1 MNGSPNMQITPDV
14 NQALANANIPLSPA
28 LTQYFQQ
35 NVTPY
40 LDQLQ
45 YQMYQT
51 QVSLQDTLQFF
62 VNQNR
67 CQLAEIDR
75 LKQVRQT
82 MPRMFCERQIDG
94 YGVCIDHGNQT
105 LVGKLRIRSVHHC
118 YIDKDGY
125 RKELL
130 YVLYSS
136 MDDNIHSAVVPRD
149 KLASKNLL
157 PLFESFQWVC
167 KSKAMANDYVA
178 HCINNFA
185 QKRIL
190 YISEYPGF
198 SFVKSKEGSTL
209 VQFCCNRNQ
218 FGMNPLKHCS
228 PYFTKKVLPSTKDR
242 PLGIKGICEKYLD
255 TDKKMMLFVF
265 SLCGLLSSFFRE
277 EKYSTERIL
286 TISAPDAASER
297 FATLLMQIFNRG
309 TKPLTLCSNKSA
321 VKTELLHAKDETVIL
336 SDRSIIDDDK
346 KRTEMLQHILTEND
360 SMDCQPHNLAIFST
374 HAQYLL
380 PPEKKICL
388 TLPEN
393 FAPAMT
399 KEEEAE
405 MCDDLNYLINT
416 IASYICKNYELFR
429 DRFKQNFIDI
439 FNSEFEQYSPYFQ
452 GKSKEI
458 ITAGALLDTVYF
470 CVIDCILDFDSQPIA
485 PLIYSILYDSQTVS
499 GTSEDAVSEHFI
511 AALNDAIRSGKLK
524 ILQHSKEMDF
534 QEGTNQLIVKDKLLI
549 LEESAIENVLI
560 PSMRTADNTCRI
572 LKCLKACEY
581 LHATKKNRYP
591 LVVYSHHRSLRP
603 ALIALKSDR
612 ILDSDVELMIEESRY
627 AEWYSTA
634 PAPEHFIPLTENRIG
649 GVSYQVFD
657 EKRKDNMH
665 FFALGKSGSG
675 KTHCLTE
682 RMVSLQKLHR
692 PVIVFDTSESFTEE
706 EILEKLSVGCGE
718 TAEKKV
724 QAYIAEHI
732 TFHRIEEDGIP
743 VDLLKLGDS
752 GNGEDTIRKIESI
765 VESHNPNMGSKQQA
779 AVHAAISDMIQKG
792 NVDMTSLYE
801 VLTSE
806 QIPYDLADQLA
817 DTLSFFV
824 NFKANDRDWGEL
836 IEESKDIIIISTK
849 AVRSNGGSGLIDMLL
864 MSLYYYQ
871 QAHGEKQLSV
881 FIDEIRTQNLSTK
894 GPIAKILTE
903 SRKNRM
909 SLNFATQFLPK
920 SAQVREIMD
929 NAAIHAFFPLDDR
942 TAASA
947 AKLLNIDPQAL
958 TLLETGECYIKGTFY
973 NQNRQK
979 AIPGILHGTT
989 YRNFKK
995 AKPKLHKRPFID
1007 VPCFDEKRCNFPPA
1021 KN

>member
-1 MNGSPNMQITPDV
+1 MNGMYGMSTAEQLIAINHMQVAANHAVPSGAIPFQEVLRVYGEDQIT
-14 NQALANANIPLSPA
+14 
-28 LTQYFQQ
+28 
-35 NVTPY
+35 
-40 LDQLQ
+40 
-45 YQMYQT
+45 
-51 QVSLQDTLQFF
+51 
-62 VNQNR
+62 
-67 CQLAEIDR
+67 
-75 LKQVRQT
+75 
-82 MPRMFCERQIDG
+82 
-94 YGVCIDHGNQT
+94 GVGSCIDYEKRKIKRI
-105 LVGKLRIRSVHHC
+105 GKLRIHNVCHC
-118 YIDKDGY
+118 YIDKDGQ
-125 RKELL
+125 RKEFL
-130 YVLYSS
+130 YVSYSS
-136 MDDNIHSAVVPRD
+136 MDDSTHLAVVPCD

-157 PLFESFQWVC
+157 PLFESFQWMC
-167 KSKAMANDYVA
+167 KSKAMANDYIA
-178 HCINNFA
+178 YCIRCFPPKST
-185 QKRIL
+185 Q
-190 YISEYPGF
+190 YFPEYAGF
-198 SFVKSKEGSTL
+198 SFIEQSENSTSIR
-209 VQFCCNRNQ
+209 FDCNRKC
-218 FGMNPLKHCS
+218 FDMKLRKHCS
-228 PYFTKKVLPSTKDR
+228 PYFTKKVLPSIKDR

-277 EKYSTERIL
+277 EKYSMERIL

-360 SMDCQPHNLAIFST
+360 NMDCQPHNLAIFST

-399 KEEEAE
+399 TEEEAE
-405 MCDDLNYLINT
+405 MCDDLNYLVNI
-416 IASYICKNYELFR
+416 IISRICKSYTVLPGSFR
-429 DRFKQNFIDI
+429 DEFHEQIDLYT
-439 FNSEFEQYSPYFQ
+439 SYFQ
-452 GKSKEI
+452 GKSKEMI
-458 ITAGALLDTVYF
+458 AAGALLDTVYSCMIAYF
-470 CVIDCILDFDSQPIA
+470 LEFDSQPITM
-485 PLIYSILYDSQTVS
+485 LIRSVLSDSQTVS
-499 GTSEDAVSEHFI
+499 GTSEDAVSEQFI

-524 ILQHSKEMDF
+524 ILRHSKEMDF

-591 LVVYSHHRSLRP
+591 LVVYSNHRSLRP

-718 TAEKKV
+718 TAEKDV
-724 QAYIAEHI
+724 RAYIAEHI

-752 GNGEDTIRKIESI
+752 GNLEDTIRKIESI

-779 AVHAAISDMIQKG
+779 AVHAAISDMIQNG
-792 NVDMTSLYE
+792 NVDMASLYE

-824 NFKANDRDWGEL
+824 NFKANDRDWGKL

-920 SAQVREIMD
+920 STQVREIMD

-947 AKLLNIDPQAL
+947 AKLLQVDSKEL

-995 AKPKLHKRPFID
+995 SKPESSSHSFID

>member
-1 MNGSPNMQITPDV
+1 MNGMYGMSTAEQLIAINHMQVAANHAVPSGAIPFQEVLRVYGEDQIT
-14 NQALANANIPLSPA
+14 
-28 LTQYFQQ
+28 
-35 NVTPY
+35 
-40 LDQLQ
+40 
-45 YQMYQT
+45 
-51 QVSLQDTLQFF
+51 
-62 VNQNR
+62 
-67 CQLAEIDR
+67 
-75 LKQVRQT
+75 
-82 MPRMFCERQIDG
+82 
-94 YGVCIDHGNQT
+94 GVGSCIDYEKRKIKRI
-105 LVGKLRIRSVHHC
+105 GKLRIHNVCHC
-118 YIDKDGY
+118 YIDKDGQ
-125 RKELL
+125 RKEFL
-130 YVLYSS
+130 YVSYSS
-136 MDDNIHSAVVPRD
+136 MDDSTHLAVVPCD

-157 PLFESFQWVC
+157 PLFESFQWMC
-167 KSKAMANDYVA
+167 KSKAMANDYIA
-178 HCINNFA
+178 YCIRCFPPKST
-185 QKRIL
+185 Q
-190 YISEYPGF
+190 YFPEYAGF
-198 SFVKSKEGSTL
+198 SFIEQSENSTSIR
-209 VQFCCNRNQ
+209 FDCNRKC
-218 FGMNPLKHCS
+218 FDMKLRKHCS
-228 PYFTKKVLPSTKDR
+228 PYFTKKVLPSIKDR

-277 EKYSTERIL
+277 EKYSMERIL

-360 SMDCQPHNLAIFST
+360 NMDCQPHNLAIFST

-399 KEEEAE
+399 TEEEAE
-405 MCDDLNYLINT
+405 MCDDLNYLVNI
-416 IASYICKNYELFR
+416 IISRICKSYTVLPGSFR
-429 DRFKQNFIDI
+429 DEFHEQIDLYT
-439 FNSEFEQYSPYFQ
+439 SYFQ
-452 GKSKEI
+452 GKSKEMI
-458 ITAGALLDTVYF
+458 AAGALLDTVYSCMIAYF
-470 CVIDCILDFDSQPIA
+470 LEFDSQPITM
-485 PLIYSILYDSQTVS
+485 LIRSVLSDSQTVS
-499 GTSEDAVSEHFI
+499 GTSEDAVSEQFI

-524 ILQHSKEMDF
+524 ILRHSKEMDF

-591 LVVYSHHRSLRP
+591 LVVYSNHRSLRP

-718 TAEKKV
+718 TAEKDV
-724 QAYIAEHI
+724 RAYIAEHI

-752 GNGEDTIRKIESI
+752 GNLEDTIRKIESI

-779 AVHAAISDMIQKG
+779 AVHAAISDMIQNG
-792 NVDMTSLYE
+792 NVDMASLYE

-824 NFKANDRDWGEL
+824 NFKANDRDWGKL

-920 SAQVREIMD
+920 STQVREIMD

-947 AKLLNIDPQAL
+947 AKLLQVDSKEL

-995 AKPKLHKRPFID
+995 SKPESSSHSFID
-1007 VPCFDEKRCNFPPA
+1007 VPCLDEKRCNFPPA

>member
-1 MNGSPNMQITPDV
+1 MNGMYGMSTAEQLIAINHMQVAANHAVPSGAMPFQEVLRVYGEDQIT
-14 NQALANANIPLSPA
+14 
-28 LTQYFQQ
+28 
-35 NVTPY
+35 
-40 LDQLQ
+40 
-45 YQMYQT
+45 
-51 QVSLQDTLQFF
+51 
-62 VNQNR
+62 
-67 CQLAEIDR
+67 
-75 LKQVRQT
+75 
-82 MPRMFCERQIDG
+82 
-94 YGVCIDHGNQT
+94 GVGSCIDQEKRKIKRI
-105 LVGKLRIRSVHHC
+105 GKLRIHSIHHC
-118 YIDKDGY
+118 YIDKDGQ
-125 RKELL
+125 RKEFL
-130 YVLYSS
+130 YVSYSS
-136 MDDNIHSAVVPRD
+136 MDDSTHLAVVPCD

-157 PLFESFQWVC
+157 PLFESFQWMC
-167 KSKAMANDYVA
+167 KSKAMANDYIA
-178 HCINNFA
+178 YCIRCFPP
-185 QKRIL
+185 QSTQ
-190 YISEYPGF
+190 YFPEYAGF
-198 SFVKSKEGSTL
+198 SFIEQSENST
-209 VQFCCNRNQ
+209 FIRFDCNRKC
-218 FGMNPLKHCS
+218 FDMKLLKHCS

-277 EKYSTERIL
+277 EKYSMERIL

-360 SMDCQPHNLAIFST
+360 NMDCQPHNLAIFST

-388 TLPEN
+388 TLPKN

-399 KEEEAE
+399 TEEEAE
-405 MCDDLNYLINT
+405 MCDDLNYLVNI
-416 IASYICKNYELFR
+416 IISRICKSYTVLPGSFR
-429 DRFKQNFIDI
+429 DEFHEQIDLYT
-439 FNSEFEQYSPYFQ
+439 SYFQ

-458 ITAGALLDTVYF
+458 ITASALLDTVYSCMIACF
-470 CVIDCILDFDSQPIA
+470 LEFDSQPITM
-485 PLIYSILYDSQTVS
+485 LIRSVLSDSQTVS

-524 ILQHSKEMDF
+524 ILRHSKEMDF

-549 LEESAIENVLI
+549 LEESAMENVLI

-634 PAPEHFIPLTENRIG
+634 PVPEHFIPLTENRIG

>member
-1 MNGSPNMQITPDV
+1 MNGMYGMSTAEQLIAINHMQVAANHAVPSGAMPFQEVLRVYGEDQIT
-14 NQALANANIPLSPA
+14 
-28 LTQYFQQ
+28 
-35 NVTPY
+35 
-40 LDQLQ
+40 
-45 YQMYQT
+45 
-51 QVSLQDTLQFF
+51 
-62 VNQNR
+62 
-67 CQLAEIDR
+67 
-75 LKQVRQT
+75 
-82 MPRMFCERQIDG
+82 
-94 YGVCIDHGNQT
+94 GVGSCIDQEKRKIKRI
-105 LVGKLRIRSVHHC
+105 GKLRIHSIHHC
-118 YIDKDGY
+118 YIDKDGQ
-125 RKELL
+125 RKEFL
-130 YVLYSS
+130 YVSYSS
-136 MDDNIHSAVVPRD
+136 MDDSTHLAVVPCD

-157 PLFESFQWVC
+157 PLFESFQWMC
-167 KSKAMANDYVA
+167 KSKAMANDYIA
-178 HCINNFA
+178 YCIRCFPPKST
-185 QKRIL
+185 Q
-190 YISEYPGF
+190 YFPEYAGF
-198 SFVKSKEGSTL
+198 SFIEQSENSTSIR
-209 VQFCCNRNQ
+209 FDCNRKC
-218 FGMNPLKHCS
+218 FDMKLLKHCS

-265 SLCGLLSSFFRE
+265 SLCGLLSSFFRK
-277 EKYSTERIL
+277 EKYSMERIL

-346 KRTEMLQHILTEND
+346 KRTEMLQYILTEND
-360 SMDCQPHNLAIFST
+360 NMDCQPHNLAIFST

-399 KEEEAE
+399 TKEEAE
-405 MCDDLNYLINT
+405 MCDDLNYLVNFI
-416 IASYICKNYELFR
+416 ISCICKSYTVLPGAFQDEFHE
-429 DRFKQNFIDI
+429 QIDLYT
-439 FNSEFEQYSPYFQ
+439 SYFQ
-452 GKSKEI
+452 GKSKEMI
-458 ITAGALLDTVYF
+458 AAGALLDTVYSCMIAYF
-470 CVIDCILDFDSQPIA
+470 LEFDSQPITM
-485 PLIYSILYDSQTVS
+485 LIRSVLSDSQTVS
-499 GTSEDAVSEHFI
+499 GTSEDAVSEQFI

-634 PAPEHFIPLTENRIG
+634 PAPEHFIPLTENCIG
-649 GVSYQVFD
+649 GISYQVFD

-718 TAEKKV
+718 TAEKDV
-724 QAYIAEHI
+724 RAYIAEHI

-743 VDLLKLGDS
+743 VDLLKLNDS

-779 AVHAAISDMIQKG
+779 AVHAAISDMIQNG
-792 NVDMTSLYE
+792 NVDMASLYE

-920 SAQVREIMD
+920 STQVREIMD

>member
-1 MNGSPNMQITPDV
+1 MNGMYGMSDVERLIAVNHMQVAANHAVPSGAMPFQEVLRVYGEDQIT
-14 NQALANANIPLSPA
+14 
-28 LTQYFQQ
+28 
-35 NVTPY
+35 
-40 LDQLQ
+40 
-45 YQMYQT
+45 
-51 QVSLQDTLQFF
+51 
-62 VNQNR
+62 
-67 CQLAEIDR
+67 
-75 LKQVRQT
+75 
-82 MPRMFCERQIDG
+82 
-94 YGVCIDHGNQT
+94 GVGSCIDYEKRKIKRI
-105 LVGKLRIRSVHHC
+105 GKLRIHSIHHC
-118 YIDKDGY
+118 YIDKDGQ
-125 RKELL
+125 RKEFL
-130 YVLYSS
+130 YVSYSS
-136 MDDNIHSAVVPRD
+136 MDDSTHLAVVPCD

-157 PLFESFQWVC
+157 PLFESFQWMC
-167 KSKAMANDYVA
+167 KSKAMANDYIA
-178 HCINNFA
+178 HCIRCFPPKST
-185 QKRIL
+185 Q
-190 YISEYPGF
+190 YFPEYAGF
-198 SFVKSKEGSTL
+198 SFIEQSENSTSIR
-209 VQFCCNRNQ
+209 FDCNRKC
-218 FGMNPLKHCS
+218 FDMKLLKHCS

-277 EKYSTERIL
+277 EKYSMERIL

-346 KRTEMLQHILTEND
+346 KR
-360 SMDCQPHNLAIFST
+360 
-374 HAQYLL
+374 
-380 PPEKKICL
+380 
-388 TLPEN
+388 
-393 FAPAMT
+393 
-399 KEEEAE
+399 
-405 MCDDLNYLINT
+405 
-416 IASYICKNYELFR
+416 
-429 DRFKQNFIDI
+429 
-439 FNSEFEQYSPYFQ
+439 
-452 GKSKEI
+452 
-458 ITAGALLDTVYF
+458 AGALLDTVYF

-499 GTSEDAVSEHFI
+499 GTSEDAVSEQFI

-524 ILQHSKEMDF
+524 ILRHSKEMDF

-591 LVVYSHHRSLRP
+591 LVVYSNHRSLRP

-718 TAEKKV
+718 TAEQDV
-724 QAYIAEHI
+724 RAYIAEHI

-779 AVHAAISDMIQKG
+779 AVHAAISDMIQNG
-792 NVDMTSLYE
+792 NVDMASLYE

-817 DTLSFFV
+817 DTLSF
-824 NFKANDRDWGEL
+824 L
-836 IEESKDIIIISTK
+836 
-849 AVRSNGGSGLIDMLL
+849 
-864 MSLYYYQ
+864 
-871 QAHGEKQLSV
+871 
-881 FIDEIRTQNLSTK
+881 
-894 GPIAKILTE
+894 
-903 SRKNRM
+903 
-909 SLNFATQFLPK
+909 
-920 SAQVREIMD
+920 
-929 NAAIHAFFPLDDR
+929 
-942 TAASA
+942 
-947 AKLLNIDPQAL
+947 
-958 TLLETGECYIKGTFY
+958 
-973 NQNRQK
+973 
-979 AIPGILHGTT
+979 
-989 YRNFKK
+989 
-995 AKPKLHKRPFID
+995 
-1007 VPCFDEKRCNFPPA
+1007 
-1021 KN
+1021 

>member
-1 MNGSPNMQITPDV
+1 MNGMYGMSTAEQLIAINHMQVAANHAVPSGAMPFQEVLRVYGEDQIT
-14 NQALANANIPLSPA
+14 
-28 LTQYFQQ
+28 
-35 NVTPY
+35 
-40 LDQLQ
+40 
-45 YQMYQT
+45 
-51 QVSLQDTLQFF
+51 
-62 VNQNR
+62 
-67 CQLAEIDR
+67 
-75 LKQVRQT
+75 
-82 MPRMFCERQIDG
+82 
-94 YGVCIDHGNQT
+94 GVGSCIDYEKRKIKRI
-105 LVGKLRIRSVHHC
+105 GKLRIHSIHHC
-118 YIDKDGY
+118 YIDKDGQ
-125 RKELL
+125 RKEFL
-130 YVLYSS
+130 YVSYSS
-136 MDDNIHSAVVPRD
+136 MDDSTHLAVVPCD

-157 PLFESFQWVC
+157 PLFESFQWMC
-167 KSKAMANDYVA
+167 KSKAMANDYIA
-178 HCINNFA
+178 YCIRCFPP
-185 QKRIL
+185 QSTQ
-190 YISEYPGF
+190 YFPEYAGF
-198 SFVKSKEGSTL
+198 SFIEQSENST
-209 VQFCCNRNQ
+209 FIRFDCNRKC
-218 FGMNPLKHCS
+218 FDMKLLKHCS

-277 EKYSTERIL
+277 EKYSMERIL

-321 VKTELLHAKDETVIL
+321 MKTELLHAKDETVIL

-360 SMDCQPHNLAIFST
+360 NMDCQPHNLAIFST

-388 TLPEN
+388 TLPKN

-399 KEEEAE
+399 TEEEAE
-405 MCDDLNYLINT
+405 MCDDLNYLVNI
-416 IASYICKNYELFR
+416 IISRICKSYTVLPGSFR
-429 DRFKQNFIDI
+429 DEFHEQIDLYT
-439 FNSEFEQYSPYFQ
+439 SYFQ

-458 ITAGALLDTVYF
+458 ITASALLDTVYSCMIACF
-470 CVIDCILDFDSQPIA
+470 LEFDSQPITM
-485 PLIYSILYDSQTVS
+485 LIRSVLSDSQTVS

-524 ILQHSKEMDF
+524 ILRHSKEMDF

-549 LEESAIENVLI
+549 LEESAMENVLI

-634 PAPEHFIPLTENRIG
+634 PVPEHFIPLTENRIG

>member
-1 MNGSPNMQITPDV
+1 MNGMYGMSTAEQLIAINHMQVAANHAVPSGAMPFQEVLRVYGEDQIT
-14 NQALANANIPLSPA
+14 
-28 LTQYFQQ
+28 
-35 NVTPY
+35 
-40 LDQLQ
+40 
-45 YQMYQT
+45 
-51 QVSLQDTLQFF
+51 
-62 VNQNR
+62 
-67 CQLAEIDR
+67 
-75 LKQVRQT
+75 
-82 MPRMFCERQIDG
+82 
-94 YGVCIDHGNQT
+94 GVGSCIDYEKRKIKRI
-105 LVGKLRIRSVHHC
+105 GKLRIHSIHHC
-118 YIDKDGY
+118 YIDKDGQ
-125 RKELL
+125 RKEFL
-130 YVLYSS
+130 YVSYSS
-136 MDDNIHSAVVPRD
+136 MDDSTHLAVVPCD

-157 PLFESFQWVC
+157 PLFESFQWMC
-167 KSKAMANDYVA
+167 KSKAMANDYIA
-178 HCINNFA
+178 YCIRCFPP
-185 QKRIL
+185 QSTQ
-190 YISEYPGF
+190 YFPEYAGF
-198 SFVKSKEGSTL
+198 SFIEQSENST
-209 VQFCCNRNQ
+209 FIRFDCNRKC
-218 FGMNPLKHCS
+218 FDMKLLKHCS

-277 EKYSTERIL
+277 EKYSMERIL

-360 SMDCQPHNLAIFST
+360 NMDCQPHNLAIFST

-399 KEEEAE
+399 TEEEAE
-405 MCDDLNYLINT
+405 MCDDLNYLVNI
-416 IASYICKNYELFR
+416 IISRICKSYTVLPGSFR
-429 DRFKQNFIDI
+429 DEFHEQIDLYT
-439 FNSEFEQYSPYFQ
+439 SYFQ

-458 ITAGALLDTVYF
+458 ITASALLDTVYSCMIACF
-470 CVIDCILDFDSQPIA
+470 LEFDSQPITM
-485 PLIYSILYDSQTVS
+485 LIRSVLSDSQTVS

-511 AALNDAIRSGKLK
+511 AALNDAIRSGKFK
-524 ILQHSKEMDF
+524 ILRHSKEMDF

-591 LVVYSHHRSLRP
+591 LVVYSNHRSLRP

-718 TAEKKV
+718 TAEKDV
-724 QAYIAEHI
+724 RAYIAEHI

-792 NVDMTSLYE
+792 NVDMASLYE

-920 SAQVREIMD
+920 STQVREIMD

-947 AKLLNIDPQAL
+947 AKLLQVDSKEL

>member
-1 MNGSPNMQITPDV
+1 MYGMSTAEQLIAINHMQVAANHAVPSGAMPFQEVLRVYGEDQIT
-14 NQALANANIPLSPA
+14 
-28 LTQYFQQ
+28 
-35 NVTPY
+35 
-40 LDQLQ
+40 
-45 YQMYQT
+45 
-51 QVSLQDTLQFF
+51 
-62 VNQNR
+62 
-67 CQLAEIDR
+67 
-75 LKQVRQT
+75 
-82 MPRMFCERQIDG
+82 
-94 YGVCIDHGNQT
+94 GVGSCIDYEKRKIKRI
-105 LVGKLRIRSVHHC
+105 GKLRIHSIHHC
-118 YIDKDGY
+118 YIDKDGQ
-125 RKELL
+125 RKEFL
-130 YVLYSS
+130 YVSYSS
-136 MDDNIHSAVVPRD
+136 MDDSTHLAVVPCD

-157 PLFESFQWVC
+157 PLFESFQWMC
-167 KSKAMANDYVA
+167 KSKAMANDYIA
-178 HCINNFA
+178 YCIRCFPPKST
-185 QKRIL
+185 Q
-190 YISEYPGF
+190 YFPEYAGF
-198 SFVKSKEGSTL
+198 SFIEQSENSTSIR
-209 VQFCCNRNQ
+209 FDCNRKC
-218 FGMNPLKHCS
+218 FDMKLLKHCS
-228 PYFTKKVLPSTKDR
+228 PYFTKKVLPSIKDR

-277 EKYSTERIL
+277 EKYSMERIL

-321 VKTELLHAKDETVIL
+321 VRTEQLHAKDETVIL

-346 KRTEMLQHILTEND
+346 KRTEMLQHILTTND
-360 SMDCQPHNLAIFST
+360 DMACKPHNLAIFST
-374 HAQYLL
+374 HAQYIL
-380 PPEKKICL
+380 PPEKKLCL
-388 TLPEN
+388 TLPKN
-393 FAPAMT
+393 FASAMT
-399 KEEEAE
+399 MEEEAE
-405 MCDDLNYLINT
+405 IYDDLNFLINS
-416 IASYICKNYELFR
+416 IEEQICIDYQFFR
-429 DRFKQNFIDI
+429 EKFRKTFTDI
-439 FNSEFEQYSPYFQ
+439 FHNDFTEYHANFPEEC
-452 GKSKEI
+452 KEI
-458 ITAGALLDTVYF
+458 ISTGALLTTVSRIPYF
-470 CVIDCILDFDSQPIA
+470 FFDFDETPIS
-485 PLIYSILYDSQTVS
+485 PLIYSAFTNSQTIS
-499 GTSEDAVSEHFI
+499 GTTADAVSEQFI
-511 AALNDAIRSGKLK
+511 TVLNDAIRSGKLK
-524 ILQHSKEMDF
+524 ILRHSKEMDF

-591 LVVYSHHRSLRP
+591 LVVYSNHRSLRP

-718 TAEKKV
+718 TAEKEV

-792 NVDMTSLYE
+792 NVDMTSLYK

-824 NFKANDRDWGEL
+824 NFKANDKDWGEL

-920 SAQVREIMD
+920 STQVREIMD

>member
-1 MNGSPNMQITPDV
+1 MNGMYGMPTAEQLIAINHMQVAANHAVPSGAMPFQEVLRVYGEDQIT
-14 NQALANANIPLSPA
+14 
-28 LTQYFQQ
+28 
-35 NVTPY
+35 
-40 LDQLQ
+40 
-45 YQMYQT
+45 
-51 QVSLQDTLQFF
+51 
-62 VNQNR
+62 
-67 CQLAEIDR
+67 
-75 LKQVRQT
+75 
-82 MPRMFCERQIDG
+82 
-94 YGVCIDHGNQT
+94 GVGSCIDYEKRKIKRI
-105 LVGKLRIRSVHHC
+105 GKLRIHSIHHC
-118 YIDKDGY
+118 YIDKDGQ
-125 RKELL
+125 RKEFL
-130 YVLYSS
+130 YVSYSS
-136 MDDNIHSAVVPRD
+136 MDDSTHLAVVPCD

-157 PLFESFQWVC
+157 PLFESFQWMC
-167 KSKAMANDYVA
+167 KSKAMANDYIA
-178 HCINNFA
+178 YCIRCFPPKST
-185 QKRIL
+185 Q
-190 YISEYPGF
+190 YFPEYAGF
-198 SFVKSKEGSTL
+198 SFIEQSENST
-209 VQFCCNRNQ
+209 FIRFDCNRKC
-218 FGMNPLKHCS
+218 FDMKLLKHCS

-277 EKYSTERIL
+277 EKYSMERIL

-360 SMDCQPHNLAIFST
+360 NMDCQPHNLAIFST

-399 KEEEAE
+399 TEEEAE
-405 MCDDLNYLINT
+405 MCDNLNYLVNFI
-416 IASYICKNYELFR
+416 ISCICKSYTVLPGAFR
-429 DRFKQNFIDI
+429 DEFHEQIDLYT
-439 FNSEFEQYSPYFQ
+439 SYFQ
-452 GKSKEI
+452 GKSKEMI
-458 ITAGALLDTVYF
+458 AAGALLDTVYSCMIAYF
-470 CVIDCILDFDSQPIA
+470 LEFDSQPITM
-485 PLIYSILYDSQTVS
+485 LIRSVLSDSQTVS
-499 GTSEDAVSEHFI
+499 GTSKDAVSEQFI
-511 AALNDAIRSGKLK
+511 AALNDAIRNGKLK
-524 ILQHSKEMDF
+524 ILRHSKEMDF

-549 LEESAIENVLI
+549 LEESAMENVLI
-560 PSMRTADNTCRI
+560 PFMRTADNTCRI

-718 TAEKKV
+718 TAEKDV
-724 QAYIAEHI
+724 RAYIAEHI

-743 VDLLKLGDS
+743 IDLLKLDDS

-765 VESHNPNMGSKQQA
+765 VESHSPNMGSKQQA
-779 AVHAAISDMIQKG
+779 AVHAAISDMIQNG
-792 NVDMTSLYE
+792 NVDMASLYE

-836 IEESKDIIIISTK
+836 IEESKDIII
-849 AVRSNGGSGLIDMLL
+849 
-864 MSLYYYQ
+864 
-871 QAHGEKQLSV
+871 
-881 FIDEIRTQNLSTK
+881 
-894 GPIAKILTE
+894 
-903 SRKNRM
+903 
-909 SLNFATQFLPK
+909 
-920 SAQVREIMD
+920 
-929 NAAIHAFFPLDDR
+929 
-942 TAASA
+942 
-947 AKLLNIDPQAL
+947 
-958 TLLETGECYIKGTFY
+958 
-973 NQNRQK
+973 
-979 AIPGILHGTT
+979 
-989 YRNFKK
+989 KK
-995 AKPKLHKRPFID
+995 H
-1007 VPCFDEKRCNFPPA
+1007 
-1021 KN
+1021 

>member
-1 MNGSPNMQITPDV
+1 MYGMSTAEQLIAINHMQVAANHAVPSGAMPFQEVLRVYGEDQIT
-14 NQALANANIPLSPA
+14 
-28 LTQYFQQ
+28 
-35 NVTPY
+35 
-40 LDQLQ
+40 
-45 YQMYQT
+45 
-51 QVSLQDTLQFF
+51 
-62 VNQNR
+62 
-67 CQLAEIDR
+67 
-75 LKQVRQT
+75 
-82 MPRMFCERQIDG
+82 
-94 YGVCIDHGNQT
+94 GVGSCIDYEKRKIKRI
-105 LVGKLRIRSVHHC
+105 GKLRIHSIHHC
-118 YIDKDGY
+118 YIDKDGQ
-125 RKELL
+125 RKEFL
-130 YVLYSS
+130 YVSYSS
-136 MDDNIHSAVVPRD
+136 MDDSTHLAVVPCD

-157 PLFESFQWVC
+157 PLFESFQWMC
-167 KSKAMANDYVA
+167 KSKAMANDYIA
-178 HCINNFA
+178 YCIRCFPP
-185 QKRIL
+185 QSTQ
-190 YISEYPGF
+190 YFPEYAGF
-198 SFVKSKEGSTL
+198 SFIEQSENST
-209 VQFCCNRNQ
+209 FIRFDCNRKC
-218 FGMNPLKHCS
+218 FDMKLLKHCS

-277 EKYSTERIL
+277 EKYSMERIL

-360 SMDCQPHNLAIFST
+360 NMDCQPHNLAIFST

-388 TLPEN
+388 TLPKN

-399 KEEEAE
+399 TEEEAE
-405 MCDDLNYLINT
+405 MCDDLNYLVNI
-416 IASYICKNYELFR
+416 IISRICKSYTVLPGSFR
-429 DRFKQNFIDI
+429 DEFHEQIDLYT
-439 FNSEFEQYSPYFQ
+439 SYFQ

-458 ITAGALLDTVYF
+458 ITASALLDTVYSCMIACF
-470 CVIDCILDFDSQPIA
+470 LEFDSQPITM
-485 PLIYSILYDSQTVS
+485 LIRSVLSDSQTVS

-524 ILQHSKEMDF
+524 ILRHSKEMDF

-549 LEESAIENVLI
+549 LEESAMENVLI

-634 PAPEHFIPLTENRIG
+634 PVPEHFIPLTENRIG

>member
-1 MNGSPNMQITPDV
+1 
-14 NQALANANIPLSPA
+14 
-28 LTQYFQQ
+28 
-35 NVTPY
+35 
-40 LDQLQ
+40 
-45 YQMYQT
+45 
-51 QVSLQDTLQFF
+51 
-62 VNQNR
+62 
-67 CQLAEIDR
+67 
-75 LKQVRQT
+75 
-82 MPRMFCERQIDG
+82 
-94 YGVCIDHGNQT
+94 
-105 LVGKLRIRSVHHC
+105 
-118 YIDKDGY
+118 
-125 RKELL
+125 
-130 YVLYSS
+130 
-136 MDDNIHSAVVPRD
+136 MDDSTHLAVVPCD

-157 PLFESFQWVC
+157 PLFESFQWMC
-167 KSKAMANDYVA
+167 KSKAMANDYIA
-178 HCINNFA
+178 YCIRCFPP
-185 QKRIL
+185 QSTQ
-190 YISEYPGF
+190 YFPEYAGF
-198 SFVKSKEGSTL
+198 SFIEQSENST
-209 VQFCCNRNQ
+209 FIRFDCNRKC
-218 FGMNPLKHCS
+218 FDMKLLKHCS

-277 EKYSTERIL
+277 EKYSMERIL

-360 SMDCQPHNLAIFST
+360 NMDCQPHTLAIFYT

-388 TLPEN
+388 TLPKN

-399 KEEEAE
+399 TEEEAE
-405 MCDDLNYLINT
+405 MCDDLNYLVNI
-416 IASYICKNYELFR
+416 IISRICKSYTVLPGSFR
-429 DRFKQNFIDI
+429 DEFHEQIDLYT
-439 FNSEFEQYSPYFQ
+439 SYFQ

-458 ITAGALLDTVYF
+458 ITASALLDTVYSCMIACF
-470 CVIDCILDFDSQPIA
+470 LEFDSQPITM
-485 PLIYSILYDSQTVS
+485 LIRSVLSDSQTVS

-524 ILQHSKEMDF
+524 ILRHSKEMDF

-549 LEESAIENVLI
+549 LEESAMENVLI

-634 PAPEHFIPLTENRIG
+634 PVPEHFIPLTENRIG

>member
-1 MNGSPNMQITPDV
+1 MNGMYGMSTAEQLIAINHMQVAANHAVPSGAMPFQEVLRVYGEDQIT
-14 NQALANANIPLSPA
+14 
-28 LTQYFQQ
+28 
-35 NVTPY
+35 
-40 LDQLQ
+40 
-45 YQMYQT
+45 
-51 QVSLQDTLQFF
+51 
-62 VNQNR
+62 
-67 CQLAEIDR
+67 
-75 LKQVRQT
+75 
-82 MPRMFCERQIDG
+82 
-94 YGVCIDHGNQT
+94 GVGSCIDQEKRKIKRI
-105 LVGKLRIRSVHHC
+105 GKLRIHSIHHC
-118 YIDKDGY
+118 YIDKDGQ
-125 RKELL
+125 RKEFL
-130 YVLYSS
+130 YVSYSS
-136 MDDNIHSAVVPRD
+136 MDDSTHLAVVPCD

-157 PLFESFQWVC
+157 PLFESFQWMC
-167 KSKAMANDYVA
+167 KSKAMANDYIA
-178 HCINNFA
+178 YCIRCFPPKST
-185 QKRIL
+185 Q
-190 YISEYPGF
+190 YFPEYAGF
-198 SFVKSKEGSTL
+198 SFIEQSENSTSIR
-209 VQFCCNRNQ
+209 FDCNRKC
-218 FGMNPLKHCS
+218 FDMKLLKHCS

-265 SLCGLLSSFFRE
+265 SLCGLLSSFFRK
-277 EKYSTERIL
+277 EKYSMERIL

-346 KRTEMLQHILTEND
+346 KRTEMLQYILTEND
-360 SMDCQPHNLAIFST
+360 NMDCQPHNLAIFST

-399 KEEEAE
+399 TKEEAE
-405 MCDDLNYLINT
+405 MCDDLNYLVNFI
-416 IASYICKNYELFR
+416 ISCICKSYTVLPGAFQDEFHE
-429 DRFKQNFIDI
+429 QIDLYT
-439 FNSEFEQYSPYFQ
+439 SYFQ
-452 GKSKEI
+452 GKSKEMI
-458 ITAGALLDTVYF
+458 AAGALLDTVYSCMIAYF
-470 CVIDCILDFDSQPIA
+470 LEFDSQPITM
-485 PLIYSILYDSQTVS
+485 LIRSVLSDSQTVS
-499 GTSEDAVSEHFI
+499 GTSEDAVSEQFI

-524 ILQHSKEMDF
+524 ILRHSKEMDF
-534 QEGTNQLIVKDKLLI
+534 QEGTNQLIVKNKLLI

-634 PAPEHFIPLTENRIG
+634 PAPEHFIPLTENHIG

-718 TAEKKV
+718 TAEKDV
-724 QAYIAEHI
+724 RAYIAKHI

-752 GNGEDTIRKIESI
+752 GNWEDTIRKIESI

-779 AVHAAISDMIQKG
+779 AVHAAISDMIQNG
-792 NVDMTSLYE
+792 NVDMASLYE

-836 IEESKDIIIISTK
+836 IEESKDIII
-849 AVRSNGGSGLIDMLL
+849 
-864 MSLYYYQ
+864 
-871 QAHGEKQLSV
+871 
-881 FIDEIRTQNLSTK
+881 
-894 GPIAKILTE
+894 
-903 SRKNRM
+903 
-909 SLNFATQFLPK
+909 
-920 SAQVREIMD
+920 
-929 NAAIHAFFPLDDR
+929 
-942 TAASA
+942 
-947 AKLLNIDPQAL
+947 
-958 TLLETGECYIKGTFY
+958 
-973 NQNRQK
+973 
-979 AIPGILHGTT
+979 
-989 YRNFKK
+989 KK
-995 AKPKLHKRPFID
+995 H
-1007 VPCFDEKRCNFPPA
+1007 
-1021 KN
+1021 

>member
-1 MNGSPNMQITPDV
+1 
-14 NQALANANIPLSPA
+14 
-28 LTQYFQQ
+28 
-35 NVTPY
+35 
-40 LDQLQ
+40 
-45 YQMYQT
+45 
-51 QVSLQDTLQFF
+51 
-62 VNQNR
+62 
-67 CQLAEIDR
+67 
-75 LKQVRQT
+75 
-82 MPRMFCERQIDG
+82 
-94 YGVCIDHGNQT
+94 
-105 LVGKLRIRSVHHC
+105 
-118 YIDKDGY
+118 
-125 RKELL
+125 
-130 YVLYSS
+130 
-136 MDDNIHSAVVPRD
+136 MDDSTHLAVVPCD

-157 PLFESFQWVC
+157 PLFESFQWMC
-167 KSKAMANDYVA
+167 KSKAMANDYIA
-178 HCINNFA
+178 YCIRCFPPKST
-185 QKRIL
+185 Q
-190 YISEYPGF
+190 YFPEYAGF
-198 SFVKSKEGSTL
+198 SFIEQSENSTSIR
-209 VQFCCNRNQ
+209 FDCNRKC
-218 FGMNPLKHCS
+218 FDMKLLKHCS

-277 EKYSTERIL
+277 EKYSMERIL

-346 KRTEMLQHILTEND
+346 KR
-360 SMDCQPHNLAIFST
+360 
-374 HAQYLL
+374 
-380 PPEKKICL
+380 
-388 TLPEN
+388 
-393 FAPAMT
+393 
-399 KEEEAE
+399 
-405 MCDDLNYLINT
+405 
-416 IASYICKNYELFR
+416 
-429 DRFKQNFIDI
+429 
-439 FNSEFEQYSPYFQ
+439 
-452 GKSKEI
+452 
-458 ITAGALLDTVYF
+458 AGAVLNTVYF
-470 CVIDCILDFDSQPIA
+470 CVINCILDFDSQPIA

-499 GTSEDAVSEHFI
+499 GTSEDAVSEQFI

-524 ILQHSKEMDF
+524 ILRHSKEIDF
-534 QEGTNQLIVKDKLLI
+534 QEGTNQLIVKEDLLI

-591 LVVYSHHRSLRP
+591 LVVYSNHRSLRP

-649 GVSYQVFD
+649 GVPYQVFD

-675 KTHCLTE
+675 KTHCLTK

-718 TAEKKV
+718 TAEQDV
-724 QAYIAEHI
+724 RAYIAKHI

-792 NVDMTSLYE
+792 NVDMASLYE

-836 IEESKDIIIISTK
+836 IEESKDIII
-849 AVRSNGGSGLIDMLL
+849 
-864 MSLYYYQ
+864 
-871 QAHGEKQLSV
+871 
-881 FIDEIRTQNLSTK
+881 
-894 GPIAKILTE
+894 
-903 SRKNRM
+903 
-909 SLNFATQFLPK
+909 
-920 SAQVREIMD
+920 
-929 NAAIHAFFPLDDR
+929 
-942 TAASA
+942 
-947 AKLLNIDPQAL
+947 
-958 TLLETGECYIKGTFY
+958 
-973 NQNRQK
+973 
-979 AIPGILHGTT
+979 
-989 YRNFKK
+989 KK
-995 AKPKLHKRPFID
+995 H
-1007 VPCFDEKRCNFPPA
+1007 
-1021 KN
+1021 

>member
-1 MNGSPNMQITPDV
+1 MNGMYGMSTAEQLIAINQMQAAANHAVPSGAMPFQEVLRVYGEDQIT
-14 NQALANANIPLSPA
+14 
-28 LTQYFQQ
+28 
-35 NVTPY
+35 
-40 LDQLQ
+40 
-45 YQMYQT
+45 
-51 QVSLQDTLQFF
+51 
-62 VNQNR
+62 
-67 CQLAEIDR
+67 
-75 LKQVRQT
+75 
-82 MPRMFCERQIDG
+82 
-94 YGVCIDHGNQT
+94 GVGSCIDYEKRKIKRI
-105 LVGKLRIRSVHHC
+105 GKLRIHSIHHC
-118 YIDKDGY
+118 YIDKDGQ
-125 RKELL
+125 RKEFL
-130 YVLYSS
+130 YVSYSS
-136 MDDNIHSAVVPRD
+136 MDDSTHLAVVPCD

-157 PLFESFQWVC
+157 PLFESFQWMC
-167 KSKAMANDYVA
+167 KSKAMANDYIA
-178 HCINNFA
+178 YCIRCFPPKSTQYFPVYA
-185 QKRIL
+185 
-190 YISEYPGF
+190 GF
-198 SFVKSKEGSTL
+198 SFIEQSENST
-209 VQFCCNRNQ
+209 FIRFDCNRKC
-218 FGMNPLKHCS
+218 FDMKLLKHCS
-228 PYFTKKVLPSTKDR
+228 PYFTKKVLPSIKDR

-277 EKYSTERIL
+277 EKYSMERIL

-360 SMDCQPHNLAIFST
+360 NMDCQPHNLAIFST

-399 KEEEAE
+399 TEEEAE
-405 MCDDLNYLINT
+405 MCDDLNYLVNFI
-416 IASYICKNYELFR
+416 ISCICKSYTVLPGAFR
-429 DRFKQNFIDI
+429 DEFHEQIDLYT
-439 FNSEFEQYSPYFQ
+439 SYFQ
-452 GKSKEI
+452 GKSKEMI
-458 ITAGALLDTVYF
+458 AAGALLDTVYSCMIAYF
-470 CVIDCILDFDSQPIA
+470 LEFDSQPIT
-485 PLIYSILYDSQTVS
+485 PLIYSILYDSQTIS
-499 GTSEDAVSEHFI
+499 GTSEDAVSEQFI

-524 ILQHSKEMDF
+524 ILRHSKEMDF
-534 QEGTNQLIVKDKLLI
+534 QEGTNQMIVKEDLLI

-634 PAPEHFIPLTENRIG
+634 PAPEHFIPLTESRIG

-718 TAEKKV
+718 TAEKDV
-724 QAYIAEHI
+724 RAYIAEHI

-779 AVHAAISDMIQKG
+779 AVHAAISDMIQNG
-792 NVDMTSLYE
+792 NVDMASLYE

-920 SAQVREIMD
+920 STQVREIMD